1 MNDRISEKERV
12 ELLRAAGSLW
22 APPLNPDGT
31 PVETIVADD
40 YVRIGVNGR
49 RVWRD
54 GVLIVNEDGVP
65 CRPDGTP
72 EEVVVRTIDDCTPD
86 ELRDLVTATLR
97 LLRKPDAVVEGY

>member
-22 APPLNPDGT
+22 GPPLN
-31 PVETIVADD
+31 
-40 YVRIGVNGR
+40 
-49 RVWRD
+49 
-54 GVLIVNEDGVP
+54 
-65 CRPDGTP
+65 PDGTP

-97 LLRKPDAVVEGY
+97 LLRKPDAVVEGNS